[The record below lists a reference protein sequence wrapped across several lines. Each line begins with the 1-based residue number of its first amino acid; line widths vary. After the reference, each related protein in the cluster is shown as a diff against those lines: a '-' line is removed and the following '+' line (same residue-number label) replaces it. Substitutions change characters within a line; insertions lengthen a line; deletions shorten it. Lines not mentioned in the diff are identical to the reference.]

1 MATFRTS
8 VVSAMTEPVRDDDL
22 TGHTPLSFLSLAE
35 SHNQIQQVS
44 GDHGAHWW
52 CPYRSDLLGEREE
65 RWSLDLEGLNS
76 LEDNHEIKVIEQTC
90 SPIAGDHTTTT
101 SP

>member
-8 VVSAMTEPVRDDDL
+8 VVSAMTEPVWDDDL

-90 SPIAGDHTTTT
+90 SPIAGDHTTTI